1 VKKASPSRTAK
12 AVPPVEWDL
21 RLYVAGP
28 NPKST
33 AAFRNLKR
41 FCEEHMAFRYR
52 IEVIDLMQNP
62 QLAQCDQILA
72 LPTLVRKLPA
82 PIRKVIG
89 DLSNTERII
98 VGLDL
103 RPRDL
108 SPLANGSSSPAP
120 EGGERADHVSLN
132 GKAKRQPL
140 APEGKRAA
148 LEGEIAALRAE
159 LAGEEAT
166 VTRIS
171 RKDREREAAVA
182 LDKAAMGRGRQHD
195 TAQSKRNRK
204 KGKHA

>member
-1 VKKASPSRTAK
+1 
-12 AVPPVEWDL
+12 VPAVEWDL
-21 RLYVAGP
+21 RLYVAGA

-33 AAFRNLKR
+33 AAFRNIMR

-62 QLAQCDQILA
+62 QLAQGDQIVA

-89 DLSNTERII
+89 DLSNTERVI

-103 RPRDL
+103 RPHDL
-108 SPLANGSSSPAP
+108 SPLANGSASPAP

-132 GKAKRQPL
+132 GKAMRQSLP
-140 APEGKRAA
+140 PEGKRAA

-166 VTRIS
+166 VMRIS

-195 TAQSKRNRK
+195 TTQSKRNRK
-204 KGKHA
+204 EGKHA